1 MLQERVLIRLSQIL
15 GIVFVVVLIYSHF
28 FGWFFTKQKMVE
40 DTRNFL
46 LEQGYSQEDII
57 EIKAGFD
64 YNGENKY
71 FATAKYNDEELGVV
85 EANFIYDVEENIYQ
99 QSEK

>member
-46 LEQGYSQEDII
+46 
-57 EIKAGFD
+57 
-64 YNGENKY
+64 
-71 FATAKYNDEELGVV
+71 
-85 EANFIYDVEENIYQ
+85 
-99 QSEK
+99 